1 MKIRPFQAIYPNI
14 DFVASPDSFCS
25 EAKTG
30 FQEFKKNG
38 LFKKAPADALYSFQ
52 IENNGRK
59 HTGLIANN
67 DLADFHD
74 GRIKKHENTLSEKEQ
89 QQMQLF
95 VRWQAILKPV
105 LLVYK
110 KVAAISDWLEDFTQK
125 HKPFFTVLFEKDG
138 QVHRAWAVSDG
149 RQIRELQELFEK
161 NVHTTYIADGHHRTT
176 TVALLNERLREKNPE
191 FDFRELFCAFF
202 PSDQLDILDYNR
214 VVEGLKDVSP
224 MRFMA
229 RMAQLFDVEFLEKP
243 AKPRHKHELTM
254 CAGKEWFRLK
264 WRPEVLAKSGGEGR
278 VLLDANLLNEH
289 VLGNILGIRDPR
301 TDTRITYVEGPKGI
315 RGIEDAA
322 EASRNRIGFML
333 FPVAL
338 DDLMA
343 LSDMGEMLPPKS
355 TYFEPRLRSGLI
367 VKEIKE

>member
-14 DFVASPDSFCS
+14 DFVASPDSFCL

-38 LFKKAPADALYSFQ
+38 LFKKTASDALYVFQ
-52 IENNGRK
+52 IQNGKRT
-59 HTGLIANN
+59 HTGLIACN
-67 DLADFHD
+67 DLSDFYE
-74 GRIKKHENTLSEKEQ
+74 GKIKKHENTLSEKEQ

-105 LLVYK
+105 LLVYRR
-110 KVAAISDWLEDFTQK
+110 VDAINDWLENFTK
-125 HKPFFTVLFEKDG
+125 SHEPFFKVNFEKDG

-149 RQIRELQELFEK
+149 RQIQELQQLFEK
-161 NVHTTYIADGHHRTT
+161 NVQSTYIADGHHRTT
-176 TVALLNERLREKNPE
+176 TVALLNERLRDKNPE
-191 FDFRELFCAFF
+191 FDFRELFCAYF

-229 RMAQLFDVEFLEKP
+229 RLAQLFEVEFLEKP
-243 AKPRHKHELTM
+243 TKPRKKHELTM
-254 CAGKEWFRLK
+254 VVGKEWFRLT
-264 WRPEVLAKSGGEGR
+264 WRAEILKKAAKNR

-289 VLGNILGIRDPR
+289 VFDKILGITDVR
-301 TDTRITYVEGPKGI
+301 TDSRMTYIEGPKGLA
-315 RGIEDAA
+315 GLEDAA
-322 EASRNRIGFML
+322 GSNRNRVGFML